1 MLMINIHYQKGV
13 GLMEVLVAMVI
24 LAIAVLGYAALQV
37 KATAATEEAIKRSDA
52 LIILNGLAEKIR
64 LNPTGNY
71 KTGVPAILP
80 DCSSGCN
87 ANDQAL
93 YDLKQY
99 SDTASTKNI
108 TLGVI
113 DCLNTSERQKRLC
126 LIAAWND
133 TAAISNAKTSS
144 EAEIPKNACLKTDG
158 KYVDDSNCLVLEA
171 Y

>member
-1 MLMINIHYQKGV
+1 MINIHHQKGV
-13 GLMEVLVAMVI
+13 GLMEVLVAMII
-24 LAIAVLGYAALQV
+24 LAIAILGYAALQV
-37 KATAATEEAIKRSDA
+37 KATAATEESMKRSDA
-52 LIILNGLAEKIR
+52 LIVLNGLAEKIR

-71 KTGVPAILP
+71 KLAVPTALP
-80 DCSSGCN
+80 NCSSGCN
-87 ANDQAL
+87 ADSQAS

-99 SDTASTKNI
+99 SDVAATKGI

-113 DCLNTSERQKRLC
+113 DCLNTSANQKRFC

-133 TAAISNAKTSS
+133 TAAITNAKASS
-144 EAEIPKNACLKTDG
+144 EAEEPKNACLKTDG